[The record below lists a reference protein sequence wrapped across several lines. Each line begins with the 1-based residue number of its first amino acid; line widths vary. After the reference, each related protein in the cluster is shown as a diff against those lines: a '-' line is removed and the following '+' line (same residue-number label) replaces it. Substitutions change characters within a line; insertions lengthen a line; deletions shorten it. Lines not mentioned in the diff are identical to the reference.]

1 MNQTEL
7 MNIKITEAKKSNQWV
22 DLEVHNKY
30 LGKTSIHMNCLLKD
44 AIEVIEKGWS
54 DNVSESV
61 DSERLKR
68 TGVEMPEGGDIPD
81 DANFILLDWIR
92 GLDYGND
99 SCKVTPSQIEEY
111 SYYKY
116 GKQIG

>member
-30 LGKTSIHMNCLLKD
+30 LGKTSIHMNCRLKD

-54 DNVSESV
+54 D
-61 DSERLKR
+61 
-68 TGVEMPEGGDIPD
+68 
-81 DANFILLDWIR
+81 
-92 GLDYGND
+92 
-99 SCKVTPSQIEEY
+99 KV
-111 SYYKY
+111 
-116 GKQIG
+116 